1 MKNKTMIF
9 LTLILLAS
17 CDQAITIEP
26 LSPNIRVYNSAWD
39 VVRSDRIESRSIT
52 TDAELVEYVE
62 NYNATNTEDQL
73 FLIEGE
79 AEVPIEQAPNA
90 NAWIVDAT
98 TYDIK
103 EEYLA
108 LPRVQ
113 LETDREAWRLQLRN
127 VGNALLFVDRI
138 PPRPEPPPVI
148 SDYEKYACYL
158 IDENG
163 LIVFETHCE
172 GWQEAGYSDIQSYFD
187 YYAKAVRYDALN
199 NPGWSYVTGRIYVEP

>member
-1 MKNKTMIF
+1 MKNKIIF
-9 LTLILLAS
+9 LLTLILLAS
-17 CDQAITIEP
+17 CKQIITIEP
-26 LSPNIRVYNSAWD
+26 PPPNIRVYNSAWQI
-39 VVRSDRIESRSIT
+39 VRADRLESRNIT
-52 TDAELVEYVE
+52 STADLEAYVE
-62 NYNATNTEDQL
+62 QYNQANTDDQL
-73 FLIEGE
+73 FLIPGE
-79 AEVPIEQAPNA
+79 AEVPIEQAPSA

-113 LETDREAWRLQLRN
+113 LETDREVWRLQLRN

-163 LIVFETHCE
+163 GIVFETHCE

-187 YYAKAVRYDALN
+187 YYARAVRYDALN
-199 NPGWSYVTGRIYVEP
+199 NPGWSYVTGRLYVEP